1 MAGPIEQKSA
11 KVKLFGARNSPPAYS
26 IRDFLQRSV
35 VAFEWIELQN
45 DEEARSLAH
54 VDNLRDS
61 RLPICLFP
69 DGTRLESPTTRSVAE
84 KLGWLTHPRH
94 KEYDVSI
101 YGAGPGGLSA
111 AVYAASEGLK
121 TVLIERTAIGGQAG
135 TSSKIENYLG
145 FPEGISGAELA
156 ERARQ
161 QAVHFGA
168 EILLVREGIKASSKM
183 GRSW

>member
-1 MAGPIEQKSA
+1 MQQSSA
-11 KVKLFGARNSPPAYS
+11 KIKLFGTSNSPPAYS

-35 VAFEWIELQN
+35 VAFDWIELQN

-54 VDNLRDS
+54 IDNLLDS

-69 DGTRLESPTTRSVAE
+69 DGTRLESPTSRSVAE
-84 KLGWLTHPRH
+84 KLGWLTQPRH
-94 KEYDVSI
+94 REYDVSI

-135 TSSKIENYLG
+135 TSSKIENHLG
-145 FPEGISGAELA
+145 FPGGISGAEL
-156 ERARQ
+156 
-161 QAVHFGA
+161 
-168 EILLVREGIKASSKM
+168 
-183 GRSW
+183 

>member
-1 MAGPIEQKSA
+1 MAGPIEQQSA

-84 KLGWLTHPRH
+84 KLGC
-94 KEYDVSI
+94 
-101 YGAGPGGLSA
+101 
-111 AVYAASEGLK
+111 
-121 TVLIERTAIGGQAG
+121 
-135 TSSKIENYLG
+135 
-145 FPEGISGAELA
+145 
-156 ERARQ
+156 
-161 QAVHFGA
+161 
-168 EILLVREGIKASSKM
+168 
-183 GRSW
+183 